1 MAEYP
6 RFRHVCRSAVLMAM
20 LYTIAPN
27 SGHTDEVVI
36 PPDQILSD
44 ELQLLKEEEGIGIQK
59 REEPPNSPSSLQPYV
74 MVEEDIRESGAEDLT
89 ALFRRILS
97 FDAPRTTGSDS
108 NRRARIDEP
117 PTTNNLL
124 VLVDGRSISVDASDA
139 LTWMNIPVTLPE
151 ITRLEMWKESASPI
165 HGVNESHIVIKI
177 TTKTPEK

>member
-27 SGHTDEVVI
+27 SGHTDEAVI

-44 ELQLLKEEEGIGIQK
+44 ELQLLKEEEGIGIQQ
-59 REEPPNSPSSLQPYV
+59 REEQPISPSSLQPYV

-97 FDAPRTTGSDS
+97 FDAPQTTGSDS

-117 PTTNNLL
+117 PTTTNLL
-124 VLVDGRSISVDASDA
+124 VLVDGRSTSVDASDA
-139 LTWMNIPVTLPE
+139 LTWVNIPVTLPE

-177 TTKTPEK
+177 TTKTPGK